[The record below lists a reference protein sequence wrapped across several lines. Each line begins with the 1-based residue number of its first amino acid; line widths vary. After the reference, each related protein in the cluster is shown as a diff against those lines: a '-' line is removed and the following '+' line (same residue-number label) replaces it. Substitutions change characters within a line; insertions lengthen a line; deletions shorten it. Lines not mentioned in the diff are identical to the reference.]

1 MVYIL
6 SIHLRLASSHQTERA
21 VLVMKEEFVSNG
33 EERGK
38 TRGKNPKIMASHETS
53 SSIDS
58 MAL

>member
-1 MVYIL
+1 
-6 SIHLRLASSHQTERA
+6 
-21 VLVMKEEFVSNG
+21 MKEEFVSNG